1 MKIKKRKEKLTLKM
15 KKCQTEEEKEKNYLQ
30 NIWKLSLQKK
40 NFVKSFN

>member
-1 MKIKKRKEKLTLKM
+1 M